1 MISGIA
7 YWLLVI
13 VLAACLVTIATI
25 MVREFALPWYRKRQ
39 EIEYDDIL
47 KDDFVE
53 VEDDISIIL
62 AGTVTQKDLQK
73 TINILK
79 KASAAVKRTEQKV
92 AALKKINGYKDKIK
106 EGNGEIKKLTAAMQ
120 PTNQQP

>member
-13 VLAACLVTIATI
+13 VLAACLVTIAAI
-25 MVREFALPWYRKRQ
+25 VVREFALPWYRKRQ

>member
-62 AGTVTQKDLQK
+62 SGTVTQKDLQK

-79 KASAAVKRTEQKV
+79 KVSVAVKRTEQKV